1 MQPIPSL
8 RQLRYLVAVAERLN
22 FTQAAEDCFVTQST
36 LSAGVKELEQILGA
50 RLLERDRQRVLVTP
64 LGEEIIARARH
75 LLAQAEDLAAH
86 ARDAAA
92 PMRGTLRLGAIPT
105 IAPFLLPRLVPE
117 VRGDYPELRL
127 VLREDTTAQLLLRLA
142 AGRLDFALLALPYE
156 LGDLVAEPLF
166 DDELVLVAPSGDLRA
181 ANARYS
187 LDRLDPER
195 LLLLE
200 EGHCLREHTLV
211 ACGVGGGGGGRPL
224 AADHGG
230 IEASSLVTLV
240 QMVAGGLGVALLPAM
255 ALDSGLLTAGGLVH
269 RRLQPAPSRRIALV
283 ARPSSTRVKEFRMLG
298 DKLRKM
304 RPHPAD
310 RR

>member
-1 MQPIPSL
+1 MPSIPSL
-8 RQLRYLVAVAERLN
+8 RQLRYLVAVVERLN
-22 FTQAAEDCFVTQST
+22 FTQAAEACFVTQST
-36 LSAGVKELEQILGA
+36 LSAGIKELEQTLGA

-64 LGEEIIARARH
+64 LGEEIVARARH

-117 VRGDYPELRL
+117 VRGDYPDLRL
-127 VLREDTTAQLLLRLA
+127 VLREDTTAQLLQRLDE
-142 AGRLDFALLALPYE
+142 GRLDFALLALPYDV
-156 LGDLVAEPLF
+156 GDLVAEPLF
-166 DDELVLVAPSGDLRA
+166 DDELVLVAAPGDLRA
-181 ANARYS
+181 AHARFG
-187 LDRLDPER
+187 LDRVDPER

-211 ACGVGGGGGGRPL
+211 ACGVAGGRP
-224 AADHGG
+224 AVANHSG

-255 ALDSGLLTAGGLVH
+255 ALDSGLLEASRLVY
-269 RRLQPAPSRRIALV
+269 RRLQPAPSRTIALV
-283 ARPSSTRVKEFRMLG
+283 ARRSSTRVTEFRMLA
-298 DKLRKM
+298 DKLRSM
-304 RPHPAD
+304 RPHPATK
-310 RR
+310 R

>member
-8 RQLRYLVAVAERLN
+8 RQLRYLVAVVERLN

-36 LSAGVKELEQILGA
+36 LSAGIKELEQTLGA

-64 LGEEIIARARH
+64 LGEEIAARARH
-75 LLAQAEDLAAH
+75 LLAQAADLAAH
-86 ARDAAA
+86 ARDAGA
-92 PMRGTLRLGAIPT
+92 PMRGSLRLGAIPT

-117 VRGDYPELRL
+117 VRGDFPELRL
-127 VLREDTTAQLLLRLA
+127 VLREDTTAQLLQRLDE
-142 AGRLDFALLALPYE
+142 GRLDFALLALPYE

-166 DDELVLVAPSGDLRA
+166 DDELVLVAAPGDLRA
-181 ANARYS
+181 AHARFG
-187 LDRLDPER
+187 LDRIDPER

-211 ACGVGGGGGGRPL
+211 ACGVGSGRP
-224 AADHGG
+224 AVANHSG

-255 ALDSGLLTAGGLVH
+255 ALDSGLLEASGLVH

-298 DKLRKM
+298 DKLRAM
-304 RPHPAD
+304 RPPPGSK
-310 RR
+310 R